1 MIKLR
6 ILGEPVAKAR
16 AKVTRWGAYTPEK
29 TVNYETLIQEI
40 YMQEEREKLN
50 GELEMQV
57 IAYFSIPKNTSKKK
71 LEEML
76 KGTIRPTKKP
86 DLDNIIKIVGDALN
100 KIAYDDDS
108 QIVRVSAEKWYSDT
122 PRVEIIVRGLK

>member
-16 AKVTRWGAYTPEK
+16 ARTTKYGSYTPIK
-29 TVNYETLIQEI
+29 TVNYETLIKEMFAISNQ
-40 YMQEEREKLN
+40 EKLN

-57 IAYFSIPKNTSKKK
+57 MAFFSIPKSTSKKNCI
-71 LEEML
+71 EMENCR
-76 KGTIRPTKKP
+76 IRPTKKP
-86 DLDNIIKIVGDALN
+86 DIDNIIKIVADALN

-108 QIVRVSAEKWYSDT
+108 QIVKVTAEKYYSLV
-122 PRVEIIVRGLK
+122 PRVEILIKEA